1 MAELFGRREGAMGS
15 GAENEEGSAM
25 QRAGFVGWF
34 VANCAFSLAKVTG
47 SRVCGVAERSVD
59 IEGEGMRSFE
69 KVGCSRGWGSAYV

>member
-1 MAELFGRREGAMGS
+1 MGS

-25 QRAGFVGWF
+25 RRGEFVGLF
-34 VANCAFSLAKVTG
+34 VASCAFSLAKVTG

-69 KVGCSRGWGSAYV
+69 KGGCFRGWGEGRGFQRMCPF